1 MTLLSIIVPVYNSE
15 ENLAQLQKK
24 IQQNIQFEHEVIFIN
39 DESKDNSWQVIKD
52 IADNKKNI
60 FGINLFK
67 NVGQDNAIMAGL
79 SFAKGEFIII
89 MDDDLQHDPS
99 YIIDLYN
106 KCKEG
111 YDVVYGNFFKKKQK
125 LWKNFGSWLNGKF
138 ASFFIKKPNNIYI
151 SPFKIIKKSIVDQM
165 LKYKSPFIYVDGIIL
180 SLTSNVTQ
188 ITIKHYNRTK
198 GISNYS
204 IRNSFTVFINHL
216 TGYSIIPLRLVT
228 IIGLFFS
235 ILAIILSIYWIIN
248 YFNNVEPEG
257 WTSIM
262 LVLLF
267 IGGIIMFSLGIIG
280 EYIGRLYLLSS
291 NKPQYVIKEKTSNN

>member
-1 MTLLSIIVPVYNSE
+1 MTLLSIIIPVYNGQDT
-15 ENLAQLQKK
+15 LVQLQKNIEQK
-24 IQQNIQFEHEVIFIN
+24 IKNKHEIIFIN
-39 DESKDNSWQVIKD
+39 DGSRDNSWQVIKD
-52 IADNKKNI
+52 IAAKNEDVL
-60 FGINLFK
+60 GINLLK

-79 SFAKGEFIII
+79 SFAKGDYIII

-99 YIIDLYN
+99 YIEDLYN

-111 YDVVYGNFFKKKQK
+111 YDVVYANFLQKKQK
-125 LWKNFGSWLNGKF
+125 LWKNFGSWLNGKI
-138 ASFFIKKPNNIYI
+138 ASFFIKKPNSIYI